1 MRLSMFKLLK
11 LFVDFQE
18 SLNVFRKDEEL
29 LALDDSSEEDDQ
41 LSDVANVAL
50 HAVDQRR
57 VF

>member
-1 MRLSMFKLLK
+1 MRLLMFKLLK

-18 SLNVFRKDEEL
+18 SLNVFRKNEEL
-29 LALDDSSEEDDQ
+29 LVLDDSSEEDDQ
-41 LSDVANVAL
+41 LSDVADVAL

>member
-1 MRLSMFKLLK
+1 MFKLLK
-11 LFVDFQE
+11 LFVDFRE

-41 LSDVANVAL
+41 LSDVADIAL
-50 HAVDQRR
+50 YAVDQRR